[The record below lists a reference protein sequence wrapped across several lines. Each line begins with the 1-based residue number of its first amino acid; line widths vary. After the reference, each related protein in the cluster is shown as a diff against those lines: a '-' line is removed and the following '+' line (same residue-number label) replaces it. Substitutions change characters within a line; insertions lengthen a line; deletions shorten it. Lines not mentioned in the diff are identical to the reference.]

1 MQNPIEQ
8 DKEAQRGDDQH
19 NRVEDEDV
27 DLEVEV
33 PLRCAEEDVRLV
45 PTAVI
50 VLLHLGVGKQVGNF
64 LVHIDL
70 LGRDWTGG
78 VLEQRAVERTIAV
91 EDLIDQM
98 KITIKFASRF
108 RLQAGQY
115 RQRFL

>member
-8 DKEAQRGDDQH
+8 NEEAKRGDDQH

-27 DLEVEV
+27 DLKVEV
-33 PLRCAEEDVRLV
+33 PFRCAEEDVWLV

-50 VLLHLGVGKQVGNF
+50 VLLHLGVVKQVGNF

-78 VLEQRAVERTIAV
+78 VLEKRAVERAIAI
-91 EDLIDQM
+91 EDLISQM
-98 KITIKFASRF
+98 QITIEFAGRF
-108 RLQAGQY
+108 R
-115 RQRFL
+115 F